1 MYLPDIVSVIYFV
14 ACAIYFFYG
23 LLVLSN
29 NTKSTMHW
37 LFFCCCLDMS
47 IWALS
52 FSIGNV
58 AVDYESALFWRRIAS
73 IGWSS
78 LYSYFLHYIL
88 LLTGNKLLKKKSIY
102 ILLYMPALLNI
113 FLYGIYTNTV
123 VQSYHLVQT
132 YFGWIN
138 ISGNTLLDWYFNL
151 YYVGYSVIGIVLLF
165 RWGFISKETA
175 KRKQSIIIGISYIAA
190 VIFGTLT
197 EYIINYF
204 LHVKVPQLA
213 SIIILIPL
221 SAMLYC
227 IRRYNFMRKELQH
240 EEPKA
245 NQILSEYTKSKLYS
259 YLSMT
264 YVIGGFV
271 NFGMQFFSK
280 REQIGDILLFSS
292 VLFGLGLAIN
302 IIQNLKIKPEYKQL
316 FSNIAFIVSIPVI
329 VLKYTDV
336 SGVYAWVVPV
346 ILMLVAIAL
355 NQLYMLYF
363 IWVVTY
369 ATLIWLWTKV
379 PVLNMTFSSVDHL
392 SRITILTIILWFVFY
407 INRTYIDII
416 NVNKEK
422 IRLEKLLN
430 KISNLFLIT
439 NETNVDQIMYEGIR
453 LCGEHFNLDC
463 VHVLFVSKEREPD
476 SYKWYASRAAIS
488 ERQCTLEKL
497 QDMIYADKLVPE
509 GCLFKADSKT
519 SAENEPIAKLLET
532 MGIKSL
538 VIKPMRGKNETIGIL
553 CLGSTER
560 ILTWE
565 EEEQQTGNLI
575 VHLITDIW
583 AKLESE
589 RELSYLANYD
599 ALTGLPNRVSFF
611 KQLFHE
617 INKAEKNDK
626 LVGVIFIDIDEF
638 KSVNDSFGHDS
649 GDFILTLIG
658 KTLRDCLRPTDYLAR
673 YGGDEFLIL
682 IPQMDT
688 VDDIRRH
695 TEHITGSFKKSFVV
709 KNQEFYLS
717 GSTGISVYP
726 NDGNDPE
733 TLIKNAD
740 LAMYKSKEQGKNQ
753 YMFCTEEMKAE
764 TARKLKLIED
774 LHQALERQEL
784 RLYYQP
790 QVCAKSKK
798 IIGYEA
804 LLRWFHPELGIIS
817 PGLFIPLAEQI
828 GLIGR
833 IGDWV
838 LMEAC
843 LQCKKHHLK
852 GVSDIRVAVNVSIFQ
867 LQNPAFF
874 NRIRQILEET
884 QLEPH
889 YLELEITESATVNE
903 HYNIIELIGS
913 LKKLGVSVSIDDFGT
928 EYSSLSRLCDM
939 PVDRIKLD
947 IQFIR
952 GIGQKEKNNAII
964 CGIIGLAHTLGL
976 KIIAEG
982 VETEI
987 QLDFLIENSIDE
999 IQGFYFYRPVPP
1011 DELEQIILSSYNDL
1025 NRKNF
1030 VNKNS
1035 SHSG

>member
-1 MYLPDIVSVIYFV
+1 
-14 ACAIYFFYG
+14 
-23 LLVLSN
+23 
-29 NTKSTMHW
+29 MHW

-47 IWALS
+47 LWALS

-58 AVDYESALFWRRIAS
+58 ATDYESALFWRRIAS
-73 IGWSS
+73 VGWSS
-78 LYSYFLHYIL
+78 LFSYFLHYIL

-138 ISGNTLLDWYFNL
+138 ISGNTLLDWYYNL
-151 YYVGYSVIGIVLLF
+151 YYVGYTVIGIVLLLY
-165 RWGFISKETA
+165 WGFTSKEIA
-175 KRKQSIIIGISYIAA
+175 KRKQSAIIGISYIVA

-197 EYIINYF
+197 EYTINYF
-204 LHVKVPQLA
+204 LNVKVPQLA
-213 SIIILIPL
+213 PVIILIPL

-227 IRRYNFMRKELQH
+227 IRRYNFMRKEIQH

-245 NQILSEYTKSKLYS
+245 NQILSEYTKTKLYS

-292 VLFGLGLAIN
+292 VLFGLGLVIN
-302 IIQNLKIKPEYKQL
+302 IIQNVKIKSEYKQL

-336 SGVYAWVVPV
+336 SGIYAWVVPV

-355 NQLYMLYF
+355 NQRHMLYL
-363 IWVVTY
+363 IWVVTC
-369 ATLIWLWTKV
+369 ATLIWIWAKA
-379 PVLNMTFSSVDHL
+379 PVLNITFSSVDHL
-392 SRITILTIILWFVFY
+392 SRIIILTIILWFVFY
-407 INRTYIDII
+407 INRTYTNII

-439 NETNVDQIMYEGIR
+439 NETNIDEIMYEGIR
-453 LCGEHFNLDC
+453 LCGEHFNLQC
-463 VHVLFVSKEREPD
+463 VHLSFGSKEGQLD
-476 SYKWYASRAAIS
+476 SYKWHASRVAKS
-488 ERQCTLEKL
+488 EHQCSLEKL
-497 QDMIYADKLVPE
+497 QDMIVDVYVDKLATE
-509 GCLFKADSKT
+509 GSLFKADSKA
-519 SAENEPIAKLLET
+519 SAENEPIAKLLEA

-538 VIKPMRGKNETIGIL
+538 VIKPMRDKNETIGIL

-565 EEEQQTGNLI
+565 EEQQQTGNLI

-583 AKLESE
+583 AKLEAE
-589 RELSYLANYD
+589 RELSYQANHD
-599 ALTGLPNRVSFF
+599 ALTGLPNRITFF
-611 KQLFHE
+611 KQLTHE
-617 INKAEKNDK
+617 INKSKKNGN
-626 LVGVIFIDIDEF
+626 LIGIVFIDIDEF
-638 KSVNDSFGHDS
+638 KSVNDSLGHDS

-658 KTLRDCLRPTDYLAR
+658 KTLLDCIRPADFLAR
-673 YGGDEFLIL
+673 FGGDEFLIM

-695 TEHITGSFKKSFVV
+695 TEHIRNSFKKPFIVN
-709 KNQEFYLS
+709 NQEFHLS
-717 GSTGISVYP
+717 GSIGISVYP
-726 NDGNDPE
+726 YDGSDPE

-753 YMFCTEEMKAE
+753 YNFCTEEMKAE
-764 TARKLKLIED
+764 TARKQKLIED
-774 LHQALERQEL
+774 LHQVLERQEL
-784 RLYYQP
+784 QLYYQP

-828 GLIGR
+828 GLISH

-852 GVSDIRVAVNVSIFQ
+852 GMRDIRVAVNVSIFQ
-867 LQNPAFF
+867 LQNPKFF
-874 NRIRQILEET
+874 NRISQILEET

-903 HYNIIELIGS
+903 HHKIIELIGS

-952 GIGQKEKNNAII
+952 GIDQKEKNNAII
-964 CGIIGLAHTLGL
+964 REIIRLAHTLGL
-976 KIIAEG
+976 KVIAEG
-982 VETEI
+982 VETQI
-987 QLDFLIENSIDE
+987 QLDFLIESNIDE

-1011 DELEQIILSSYNDL
+1011 DELEQILLSSYNDL

-1030 VNKNS
+1030 VNRNS